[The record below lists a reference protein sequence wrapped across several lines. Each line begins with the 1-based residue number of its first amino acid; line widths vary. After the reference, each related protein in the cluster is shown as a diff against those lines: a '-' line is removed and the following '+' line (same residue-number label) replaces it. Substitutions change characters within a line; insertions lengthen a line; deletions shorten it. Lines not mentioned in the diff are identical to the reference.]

1 MTRIDHSEKVFFMKI
16 FLLVLTLIL
25 GFQSSIKAD
34 DIRDF
39 QIEGMSIG
47 DSLLDHLT
55 EDEIINSKRNYFED
69 QRKYYVVAKFKNLKK
84 YEIVDIYLKTG
95 DRKYIIRTLG
105 GLMSINLNK
114 CLETKEEIK
123 KEFDEIFSNLKSSEH
138 IKKHEF
144 DKSGNSKQY
153 QQVYYFGDGSKRD
166 NHIRIEC
173 DNWSKK
179 IKKEKGFED
188 GLNIV
193 AMTTEILDW
202 IYSGYK

>member
-1 MTRIDHSEKVFFMKI
+1 MFS
-16 FLLVLTLIL
+16 
-25 GFQSSIKAD
+25 FQSLTKAD

-55 EDEIINSKRNYFED
+55 EDEIINSKRNYFKD

-84 YEIVDIYLKTG
+84 YEVVDIYLKSG
-95 DRKYIIRTLG
+95 DKKYIIRTLG
-105 GLMSINLNK
+105 GLMTSNLNK
-114 CLETKEEIK
+114 CLETKKKIK
-123 KEFDEIFSNLKSSEH
+123 KEFDEIFSNLKSAEH

-144 DKSGNSKQY
+144 DKSGKSKQY
-153 QQVYYFGDGSKRD
+153 QQVYYFGDASKRD

-179 IKKEKGFED
+179 IKKEKSFED